1 MKQPD
6 FLHVDTNLLKLKVDQ
21 KFFGWA
27 WVWPVGTLKLT
38 VSQEQTDGI
47 NRFFFACWC
56 NFRKAKSYF
65 SDFSVSM
72 FKNGCDYFIH

>member
-47 NRFFFACWC
+47 NRFFLHAGAISGKPKVILVI
-56 NFRKAKSYF
+56 FR
-65 SDFSVSM
+65 
-72 FKNGCDYFIH
+72 

>member
-6 FLHVDTNLLKLKVDQ
+6 FLHVDSNLLKLKVDQ
-21 KFFGWA
+21 KIFGWA

-47 NRFFFACWC
+47 N
-56 NFRKAKSYF
+56 
-65 SDFSVSM
+65 
-72 FKNGCDYFIH
+72 